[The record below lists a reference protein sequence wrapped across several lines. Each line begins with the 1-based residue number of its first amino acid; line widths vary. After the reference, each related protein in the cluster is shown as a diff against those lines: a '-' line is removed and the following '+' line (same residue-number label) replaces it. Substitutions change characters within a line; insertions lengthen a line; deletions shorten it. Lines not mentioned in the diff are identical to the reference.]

1 MTQTRFALWGDLI
14 WSQTPAR
21 LNILPG
27 YCVVV
32 EDGQVASVEARPP
45 EDGTPVHDCRG
56 KLIIPGMTDLHL
68 HAPQYTYRGTG
79 MDLELLDWLA
89 QNAFPEEARYADPD
103 YARRAYRIFVDD
115 LKRSP
120 TTRACVFATVHA
132 DASLELAR
140 QLEESG
146 LICYVGKVNMDRD
159 SPDDLREAGPEES
172 ERETRRF
179 LTGMEGFQRIKPIL
193 TPRFVPS
200 CSDGCMERL
209 GALQREFG
217 LPVQSH
223 LSENQGEIAL
233 VAQLC
238 PDTAFY
244 GQAYDKWGLFG
255 GGAPTIMAHCV
266 YSGAEEQ
273 ALMQERGVFIA
284 HCPQSNTNI
293 ASGIA
298 PVRRYLDRGLRL
310 GLGTD
315 VAGGAHLSLFRA
327 VTDAIQVS
335 KLYWRLVDQDCR
347 PLTMPEAF
355 WMATRGGGAFFGRV
369 GAFEPGYAFDALVL
383 DDSALPT
390 PRPLEPAARL
400 ERLLYLADER
410 QIAAKYVA
418 GTQIDI

>member
-1 MTQTRFALWGDLI
+1 MTAERFALRGDVI
-14 WSQTPAR
+14 WAETPDR
-21 LNILPG
+21 LAVRPDH
-27 YCVVV
+27 CVLVEGGRVV
-32 EDGQVASVEARPP
+32 SVAQCPP
-45 EDGTPVHDCRG
+45 EDGTPVRDCRG

-89 QNAFPEEARYADPD
+89 QNAFPEEARYADMD
-103 YARRAYRIFVDD
+103 YAGRAYSLFVKD

-120 TTRACVFATVHA
+120 TTRACVFATLHT

-140 QLEESG
+140 QLEDSG

-159 SPDDLREAGPEES
+159 SPDDLREKGPAQS
-172 ERETRRF
+172 EGETRRF
-179 LTGMEGFQRIKPIL
+179 LAGMEGFQRIKPIL
-193 TPRFVPS
+193 TPRFIPS

-209 GALQREFG
+209 GALQREFD

-233 VAQLC
+233 VAELC
-238 PDTAFY
+238 PDTDFY

-255 GGAPTIMAHCV
+255 GRAPTIMAHCV
-266 YSGAEEQ
+266 YSGAAEQ
-273 ALMQERGVFIA
+273 ALMKERGVFIA

-298 PVRRYLDRGLRL
+298 PVRRYLEQGLRL

-335 KLYWRLVDQDCR
+335 KLYWRLVDQNCR

-355 WMATRGGGAFFGRV
+355 WMATRGGGAFFGPV
-369 GAFEPGYAFDALVL
+369 GAFEPGYEFDALVL

-390 PRPLEPAARL
+390 PRPLDAAARL

-410 QIAAKYVA
+410 QIAEKYVA
-418 GTQIDI
+418 GAPIEL